1 MTESMNT
8 VDLMQR
14 YTRCTY
20 VQDVR
25 VRCRTPIIPN
35 LVNVATSLTVLLI
48 SMLLLYEDLTSSVK

>member
-1 MTESMNT
+1 MTESINT
-8 VDLMQR
+8 VDLMQH

-35 LVNVATSLTVLLI
+35 LVNVATFTHCAAC
-48 SMLLLYEDLTSSVK
+48 LYAAERCKKI